1 MENNLTIDSNKHNPK
16 IRYATNNYIYRLDG
30 YYSKFR
36 DKYLIDVYITSCK
49 SGYTRRF
56 LNFNEHHNIPSIH
69 TNVIKDLMEEF
80 ESKILIPFELQNI
93 KGRF

>member
-1 MENNLTIDSNKHNPK
+1 MENSLTIDTNKYNPK
-16 IRYATNNYIYRLDG
+16 LRYATNNYIYRLDG
-30 YYSKFR
+30 YHSKFR
-36 DKYLIDVYITSCK
+36 DKYLIDIYITSRK